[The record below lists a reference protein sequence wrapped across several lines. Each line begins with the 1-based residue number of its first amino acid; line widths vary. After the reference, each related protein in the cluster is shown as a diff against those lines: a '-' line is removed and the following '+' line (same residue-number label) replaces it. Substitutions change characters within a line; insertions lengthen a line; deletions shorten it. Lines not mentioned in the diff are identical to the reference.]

1 MRRQFMLLLAAAGTA
16 IAQTDTNTITITASR
31 NVSVAPDQAVYQVSV
46 TTDSSAGL
54 SDAVALVADVGI
66 KAADLSYTSSYG
78 TTVIWEFERV
88 VPFSSMK
95 DTNLT
100 LAKLAKQVGSQP
112 GVPSI
117 SYSVA
122 SVRTSQA
129 AQSQACQLSA
139 LVSDARREAERLA
152 TAAGVHVGTI
162 VGLSDRPE
170 LDAPIIG
177 AQFVSSL
184 SVLVPSGGIRYD
196 PLTSFVGTFL
206 SPPQQTPCS
215 IVVQFRLLP

>member
-1 MRRQFMLLLAAAGTA
+1 VAATA
-16 IAQTDTNTITITASR
+16 LAQTDTNTITITASR

-54 SDAVALVADVGI
+54 SDAAALVADAGI

-129 AQSQACQLSA
+129 AQSQACQFSA
-139 LVSDARREAERLA
+139 LVSDARREAERVA
-152 TAAGVHVGTI
+152 AAAGVHVGAI
-162 VGLSDRPE
+162 VGLAEHPLPGNIVPTAVARVTYIRATADPT
-170 LDAPIIG
+170 LGIPI
-177 AQFVSSL
+177 
-184 SVLVPSGGIRYD
+184 LVD
-196 PLTSFVGTFL
+196 PLLGL
-206 SPPQQTPCS
+206 SGWFAPAPPPQPTPCRM
-215 IVVQFRLLP
+215 VVQFRLLP